1 MKLSTRSRYGVRLL
15 FELALNYKNGNMLLK
30 EISEKQ
36 DISEKYLSNII
47 VLLRSANLV
56 NSARGAHGGYILAK
70 EPSQITIKEIVD
82 VLEGRPYLIECTE
95 NDKICKKNELCPS
108 QELWKNLEN
117 EISNFLQSITLQDLI
132 DNFNKKQN
140 KKALMFHI

>member
-15 FELALNYKNGNMLLK
+15 FELALNYKKGFMLLK

-36 DISEKYLSNII
+36 DISEKYLSNIV

-56 NSARGAHGGYILAK
+56 VSARGAHGGYILAK
-70 EPSQITIKEIVD
+70 NPSSITMKDVVD
-82 VLEGRPYLIECTE
+82 VLEGQPNLIECIKD
-95 NDKICKKNELCPS
+95 DKICKRHEFCPS
-108 QELWKNLEN
+108 QELWKNLEH

>member
-30 EISEKQ
+30 EISKKQ

-47 VLLRSANLV
+47 VLLRRANLV
-56 NSARGAHGGYILAK
+56 NSERGAHGGYTIAK
-70 EPSQITIKEIVD
+70 KPSNITIKEIVD
-82 VLEGRPYLIECTE
+82 VLEGSPYLIECIE
-95 NDKICKKNELCPS
+95 NNKVCKKKELCPS
-108 QELWKNLEN
+108 QELWKNLDN
-117 EISNFLQSITLQDLI
+117 EISKFLQSITLQNLV

-140 KKALMFHI
+140 KKGLMFHI